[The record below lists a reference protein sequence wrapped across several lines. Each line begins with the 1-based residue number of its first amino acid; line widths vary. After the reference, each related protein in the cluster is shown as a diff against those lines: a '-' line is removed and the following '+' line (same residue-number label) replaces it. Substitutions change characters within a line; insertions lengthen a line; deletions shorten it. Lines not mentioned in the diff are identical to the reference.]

1 MNLEAHQRFYS
12 KTSALATELKAI
24 ENQTKQQEQ
33 ELIRKIHHV
42 VSTVKAVSQLNAT
55 NNPVEKFIQVN
66 FEQIHSLM
74 AMWEKK
80 VNSYQTNLEFRK
92 DFGDSL
98 LVFVYG
104 KVKAGKSSL
113 GNYIATGQSDP
124 TPEWLESLDEKLHKP
139 QFFKEA
145 QNTEFGE
152 VIDYSKGFA
161 VGTSETTSCIQ
172 GFRTPGFTW
181 VDSPGLHSIN
191 GANGDLAK
199 QYSDSADLI
208 VYPCNSAQ
216 PGRRSDFEELRKLIL
231 AKKRIMVLITR
242 CSEEEVVDFD
252 EEGVPITELVMKSDK
267 NRADQEQ
274 YLKQELDLLCDDLGE
289 YIDTSALSISVHYAQ
304 HYGNSAEA
312 MKHSGMQNFF
322 DNLSA
327 LIESEGIELKK
338 QVPQKNLHALY
349 SLLVSEDSEL
359 SVAKIDEQVST
370 ALNAIEKSVAAL
382 KFDTEKVQAEIAFEF
397 SFMLDELV
405 DKHAATKDTKA
416 LNQEF
421 STFIDNLIS
430 ERYDPVLDKH
440 CSEALGNLKGLT
452 TAIAEQ
458 GGIAFEDVEREIEIN
473 YTKKYQAAG
482 SGIGAV
488 VGGAI
493 GFFAGGPVGMSIGAT
508 AGSMVGGE
516 AAKLVDAKGEE
527 KVVVG
532 DNREQVK
539 ASLYERGESLIAGK
553 LSQLETAALNQVFTP
568 IKKSFTHISDETSNL
583 KQFIS
588 EQHNV

>member
-55 NNPVEKFIQVN
+55 NNPVEKFIQVH
-66 FEQIHSLM
+66 FEQIHALM

>member
-42 VSTVKAVSQLNAT
+42 VSIVKAVSQLNAT

-66 FEQIHSLM
+66 FEQIHALM

>member
-1 MNLEAHQRFYS
+1 MNLDAHQLFYS

-42 VSTVKAVSQLNAT
+42 VSTVKAVSQLNTT

-66 FEQIHSLM
+66 FEQIHALM
-74 AMWEKK
+74 AMWEEK

-274 YLKQELDLLCDDLGE
+274 YLKQELDLLCDELGE

-304 HYGNSAEA
+304 HYGSSAEA
-312 MKHSGMQNFF
+312 MKQSGMQNFF

-421 STFIDNLIS
+421 STFIDSLIS
-430 ERYDPVLDKH
+430 ERYYPVLDKH

-482 SGIGAV
+482 SGLGAV

-493 GFFAGGPVGMSIGAT
+493 GFFAGGLVGMSIGAT

-516 AAKLVDAKGEE
+516 ATKLVDAKGEE
-527 KVVVG
+527 KIVVG

-553 LSQLETAALNQVFTP
+553 LSQLETAARNQVFTP

>member
-66 FEQIHSLM
+66 FEQIHALM

-274 YLKQELDLLCDDLGE
+274 YLKQELDLLCDELGE

-304 HYGNSAEA
+304 HYGSSAEA
-312 MKHSGMQNFF
+312 MKQSGMQNFF

-338 QVPQKNLHALY
+338 QVPQKTY
-349 SLLVSEDSEL
+349 TRC
-359 SVAKIDEQVST
+359 T
-370 ALNAIEKSVAAL
+370 AYWYQRTLN
-382 KFDTEKVQAEIAFEF
+382 
-397 SFMLDELV
+397 
-405 DKHAATKDTKA
+405 
-416 LNQEF
+416 
-421 STFIDNLIS
+421 
-430 ERYDPVLDKH
+430 
-440 CSEALGNLKGLT
+440 
-452 TAIAEQ
+452 
-458 GGIAFEDVEREIEIN
+458 
-473 YTKKYQAAG
+473 
-482 SGIGAV
+482 
-488 VGGAI
+488 
-493 GFFAGGPVGMSIGAT
+493 
-508 AGSMVGGE
+508 
-516 AAKLVDAKGEE
+516 
-527 KVVVG
+527 
-532 DNREQVK
+532 
-539 ASLYERGESLIAGK
+539 
-553 LSQLETAALNQVFTP
+553 
-568 IKKSFTHISDETSNL
+568 
-583 KQFIS
+583 
-588 EQHNV
+588 

>member
-66 FEQIHSLM
+66 FEQIHALI

-113 GNYIATGQSDP
+113 GNYVATGQSDP

-145 QNTEFGE
+145 QNTDFGE
-152 VIDYSKGFA
+152 VIDYSRGFA

-274 YLKQELDLLCDDLGE
+274 YLKQELDLLCDELGE

-304 HYGNSAEA
+304 HYGSSAEA
-312 MKHSGMQNFF
+312 MKQSGMQNFF

-382 KFDTEKVQAEIAFEF
+382 KFDTEKVEAEIAFEF

-421 STFIDNLIS
+421 STFIDSLIS

-440 CSEALGNLKGLT
+440 CSEALGSLKGLT

-473 YTKKYQAAG
+473 YTKKYRAAG

-493 GFFAGGPVGMSIGAT
+493 GFFTGGPVGMSIGAT

>member
-1 MNLEAHQRFYS
+1 MNLDAHQRFYS

-24 ENQTKQQEQ
+24 ESQTKQQEQ
-33 ELIRKIHHV
+33 ELIRKIHEV
-42 VSTVKAVSQLNAT
+42 VSTVKTVSHLNVT

-66 FEQIHSLM
+66 FEQIHALM
-74 AMWEKK
+74 AKWEYK

-242 CSEEEVVDFD
+242 CSEEELVDFD
-252 EEGVPITELVMKSDK
+252 EEGMPITELVMKSDK
-267 NRADQEQ
+267 NRADQEH
-274 YLKQELDLLCDDLGE
+274 YIKQELDLLCDELGE
-289 YIDTSALSISVHYAQ
+289 HIDTSAQSISVHYAQ
-304 HYGNSAEA
+304 HYGSSAEA

-370 ALNAIEKSVAAL
+370 ALNAIKKSVAAL

-421 STFIDNLIS
+421 STFIDSLIS
-430 ERYDPVLDKH
+430 ERYYPVLDKH

-458 GGIAFEDVEREIEIN
+458 GGIAFEDVEQEIEIN

-482 SGIGAV
+482 SGLGAV

-493 GFFAGGPVGMSIGAT
+493 GFFVGGPVGMSIGAT

-527 KVVVG
+527 KIVVG

-539 ASLYERGESLIAGK
+539 TSLYERGESLIAGK

>member
-1 MNLEAHQRFYS
+1 MNLDAHQRFYS

-24 ENQTKQQEQ
+24 ESQTKQQEQ
-33 ELIRKIHHV
+33 ELIRKIHEV
-42 VSTVKAVSQLNAT
+42 VSTVKTVSHLNVI

-66 FEQIHSLM
+66 FEQIHALM
-74 AMWEKK
+74 AKWEYK

-242 CSEEEVVDFD
+242 CSEEELVDFD
-252 EEGVPITELVMKSDK
+252 EEGMPITELVMKSDK
-267 NRADQEQ
+267 NRADQEH
-274 YLKQELDLLCDDLGE
+274 YIKQELDLLCDELGE
-289 YIDTSALSISVHYAQ
+289 HIDTSAQSISVHYAQ
-304 HYGNSAEA
+304 HYGSSAEA

-370 ALNAIEKSVAAL
+370 ALNAIKKSVAAL

-421 STFIDNLIS
+421 STFIDSLIS
-430 ERYDPVLDKH
+430 ERYYPVLDKH

-458 GGIAFEDVEREIEIN
+458 GGIAFEDVEQEIEIN

-482 SGIGAV
+482 SGLGAV

-493 GFFAGGPVGMSIGAT
+493 GFFVGGPVGMSIGAT

-527 KVVVG
+527 KIVVG

-539 ASLYERGESLIAGK
+539 TSLYERGESLIAGK

>member
-66 FEQIHSLM
+66 FEQIHALM

>member
-1 MNLEAHQRFYS
+1 MNLDAHQRFYS

-24 ENQTKQQEQ
+24 ESQTKQQEQ
-33 ELIRKIHHV
+33 ELIRKIHYV
-42 VSTVKAVSQLNAT
+42 VSTVKAVSHLNVT

-66 FEQIHSLM
+66 FEQIHALM
-74 AMWEKK
+74 AKWEYK
-80 VNSYQTNLEFRK
+80 VNSYQTNLKFRK

-152 VIDYSKGFA
+152 VIDYNKGFA

-242 CSEEEVVDFD
+242 CSEEELVDFD
-252 EEGVPITELVMKSDK
+252 EEGMPITELVMKSDK
-267 NRADQEQ
+267 NRADQEH
-274 YLKQELDLLCDDLGE
+274 YLKQELDLLCDELGE
-289 YIDTSALSISVHYAQ
+289 YIDTSAQSISVHYAQ
-304 HYGNSAEA
+304 HYGSSAEA

-370 ALNAIEKSVAAL
+370 ALNAIKKSVAAL

-421 STFIDNLIS
+421 STFIDSLIS
-430 ERYDPVLDKH
+430 ERYYPVLDKH

-458 GGIAFEDVEREIEIN
+458 GGIAFEDVEQEIEIN

-482 SGIGAV
+482 SGLGAV

-493 GFFAGGPVGMSIGAT
+493 GFFVGGPVGVSIGAT

-516 AAKLVDAKGEE
+516 AAKLVDAKGGE

-539 ASLYERGESLIAGK
+539 TSLYERGESLIAGK

>member
-1 MNLEAHQRFYS
+1 MNLETHQRFYS
-12 KTSALATELKAI
+12 KTSALATDLKAI
-24 ENQTKQQEQ
+24 ENLTKQQEQ
-33 ELIRKIHHV
+33 ELISKIHQV
-42 VSTVKAVSQLNAT
+42 VSTVKTVSQVKT
-55 NNPVEKFIQVN
+55 SNNPVEKFIQVN
-66 FEQIHSLM
+66 FEQIHALM
-74 AMWEKK
+74 AMWENK
-80 VNSYQTNLEFRK
+80 VNSYETNLEFRK

-113 GNYIATGQSDP
+113 GNYIAAGQSDP
-124 TPEWLESLDEKLHKP
+124 TPEWLDSLDEKLPKP

-152 VIDYSKGFA
+152 VIDYSTGFA
-161 VGTSETTSCIQ
+161 VGASETTSCIQ

-242 CSEEEVVDFD
+242 CSEEDIIDFD
-252 EEGVPITELVMKSDK
+252 EEGEPITELVMKSDK
-267 NRADQEQ
+267 NRADQEE
-274 YLKQELDLLCDDLGE
+274 YLKSELDSLCKELGE
-289 YIDTSALSISVHYAQ
+289 DIDTSALSVSVHYAQ
-304 HYGNSAEA
+304 HNGSSAEA
-312 MKHSGMQNFF
+312 MKQSGMQSFF
-322 DNLSA
+322 DNMSA

-338 QVPQKNLHALY
+338 QVPQKNLQALY
-349 SLLVSEDSEL
+349 NLLVSEDSEL
-359 SVAKIDEQVST
+359 SVVKIDEQVLG

-382 KFDTEKVQAEIAFEF
+382 RFDTEKVQAEIEFEF
-397 SFMLDELV
+397 SFTLDELV

-421 STFIDNLIS
+421 STFIDSLIS
-430 ERYDPVLDKH
+430 ERYNPVLDKH
-440 CSEALGNLKGLT
+440 CNEALGNLKGLT

-458 GGIAFEDVEREIEIN
+458 GGIAFEDVEQEIEIN
-473 YTKKYQAAG
+473 YTKKYQAVG
-482 SGIGAV
+482 SGLGAV

-493 GFFAGGPVGMSIGAT
+493 GFFTGGPVGMSIGAT
-508 AGSMVGGE
+508 AGGMVGGQ
-516 AAKLVDAKGEE
+516 AAKLVDAKDKENMI
-527 KVVVG
+527 VG

-539 ASLYERGESLIAGK
+539 ASLHERGQSLIAGK

-568 IKKSFTHISDETSNL
+568 IKKSFTEISNEMSNL

-588 EQHNV
+588 EQKNV

>member
-66 FEQIHSLM
+66 FEQIHALM

-274 YLKQELDLLCDDLGE
+274 YLKQELDLLCDELGE

-304 HYGNSAEA
+304 HYGSSAEA
-312 MKHSGMQNFF
+312 MKQSGMQNFF

-421 STFIDNLIS
+421 STFIDSLIS

>member
-24 ENQTKQQEQ
+24 ENQTKQQER

-66 FEQIHSLM
+66 FEQIHALM

>member
-66 FEQIHSLM
+66 FEQIHALM

-349 SLLVSEDSEL
+349 SLLVSEGSEL

-488 VGGAI
+488 VGGTI

>member
-66 FEQIHSLM
+66 FEQIHALM

-124 TPEWLESLDEKLHKP
+124 TPEWLESLDKKLHKP

-145 QNTEFGE
+145 QNTDFGE

-191 GANGDLAK
+191 CANGDLAK

-274 YLKQELDLLCDDLGE
+274 YLKQELDLLCNELGE

-304 HYGNSAEA
+304 HYGSSAEA
-312 MKHSGMQNFF
+312 MKQSGMQNFF

-405 DKHAATKDTKA
+405 DKHAAAKDTKA

-421 STFIDNLIS
+421 STFIDSLIS

-473 YTKKYQAAG
+473 YTKKYRAAG

-493 GFFAGGPVGMSIGAT
+493 GFFAGGPIGMSIGAT

-539 ASLYERGESLIAGK
+539 TSLYERGELLIAGK

-568 IKKSFTHISDETSNL
+568 IKESFTHISDETSNL

>member
-42 VSTVKAVSQLNAT
+42 VSTVKAVSQLNTT

-66 FEQIHSLM
+66 FEQIHALM
-74 AMWEKK
+74 AMWEEK

-274 YLKQELDLLCDDLGE
+274 YLKQELDLLCDELGE

-304 HYGNSAEA
+304 HYGSSAEA
-312 MKHSGMQNFF
+312 MKQSGMQNFF

-421 STFIDNLIS
+421 STFIDSLIS
-430 ERYDPVLDKH
+430 ERYYPVLDKH

-482 SGIGAV
+482 SGLGAV

-493 GFFAGGPVGMSIGAT
+493 GFFAGGLVGMSIGAT

-516 AAKLVDAKGEE
+516 ATKLVDAKGEE

-539 ASLYERGESLIAGK
+539 TSLYERGESLIAGK

>member
-1 MNLEAHQRFYS
+1 MNLDAHQRFYC

-24 ENQTKQQEQ
+24 ESQTKQQEQ
-33 ELIRKIHHV
+33 ELIRKIHDV
-42 VSTVKAVSQLNAT
+42 VSTVKTVSHLNVT

-66 FEQIHSLM
+66 FEQIHALM
-74 AMWEKK
+74 AKWEYK

-242 CSEEEVVDFD
+242 CSEEELVDFD
-252 EEGVPITELVMKSDK
+252 EEGMPITELVMKSDK
-267 NRADQEQ
+267 NRADQEH
-274 YLKQELDLLCDDLGE
+274 YIKQELDLLCDELGE
-289 YIDTSALSISVHYAQ
+289 YIDTSAQSISVHYAQ
-304 HYGNSAEA
+304 HYGSSAEA

-370 ALNAIEKSVAAL
+370 ALNAIKKSVAAL

-421 STFIDNLIS
+421 STFIDSLIS
-430 ERYDPVLDKH
+430 ERYYPVLDKH

-458 GGIAFEDVEREIEIN
+458 GGIAFEDVEQEIEIN

-482 SGIGAV
+482 SGLGAV

-493 GFFAGGPVGMSIGAT
+493 GFFVGGPVGMSIGAT

-527 KVVVG
+527 KIVVG

-539 ASLYERGESLIAGK
+539 TSLYERGESLIAGK

-568 IKKSFTHISDETSNL
+568 IKKSFTDISDETSNL

>member
-66 FEQIHSLM
+66 FEQIHALM

-430 ERYDPVLDKH
+430 ERYEPVLDKH

-516 AAKLVDAKGEE
+516 AAKLVDAKGKE

>member
-12 KTSALATELKAI
+12 KTSALATELNAI
-24 ENQTKQQEQ
+24 ENQTKQQEE
-33 ELIRKIHHV
+33 ELFSKIHNV
-42 VSTVKAVSQLNAT
+42 VSTVKKVSKDTAT

-66 FEQIHSLM
+66 FQQIHALM
-74 AMWEKK
+74 AMWENK
-80 VNSYQTNLEFRK
+80 VNSYKTNLEFRK

-124 TPEWLESLDEKLHKP
+124 TPEWLDSLDQRLPKP

-152 VIDYSKGFA
+152 VVDYSTGFA
-161 VGTSETTSCIQ
+161 VGASETTSCIQ

-242 CSEEEVVDFD
+242 CSEEDIIDFD
-252 EEGVPITELVMKSDK
+252 EEGEPITELVMKSDK
-267 NRADQEQ
+267 NRADQEE
-274 YLKQELDLLCDDLGE
+274 YLKSELDSLCKEPGE
-289 YIDTSALSISVHYAQ
+289 DIDTSALSVSVHYAQ
-304 HYGNSAEA
+304 HNGSSAEA
-312 MKHSGMQNFF
+312 MKQSGMQSFF
-322 DNLSA
+322 DNMSA

-338 QVPQKNLHALY
+338 QVPQKNLQALY

-359 SVAKIDEQVST
+359 SVTKIDEQVSG
-370 ALNAIEKSVAAL
+370 ALNSIEESEAAL
-382 KFDTEKVQAEIAFEF
+382 KFDTKKVQAEIEFEF
-397 SFMLDELV
+397 SFSLDELV
-405 DKHAATKDTKA
+405 DKYAESRDTQA
-416 LNQEF
+416 LDQEF
-421 STFIDNLIS
+421 NAFIDDLITQ
-430 ERYDPVLDKH
+430 RYNPVLDKH
-440 CSEALGNLKGLT
+440 CQKALVNLKGLT
-452 TAIAEQ
+452 TAIGAQ
-458 GGIAFEDVEREIEIN
+458 GGISFEDVEQEIEIN

-482 SGIGAV
+482 SGLGAV

-493 GFFAGGPVGMSIGAT
+493 GFFTSGPVGMSIGAT
-508 AGSMVGGE
+508 AGSMIGGQ
-516 AAKLVDAKGEE
+516 AAKLVDAKD
-527 KVVVG
+527 KANIIVG

-539 ASLYERGESLIAGK
+539 ASLYERGQSLMSGK
-553 LSQLETAALNQVFTP
+553 LTQLETAALNQLFTP
-568 IKKSFTHISDETSNL
+568 LKNSFTAINYETTNL

-588 EQHNV
+588 EQKNV

>member
-1 MNLEAHQRFYS
+1 MNLETHQRFYS

-33 ELIRKIHHV
+33 ELISKIHQV
-42 VSTVKAVSQLNAT
+42 VSTVKTVSQVET
-55 NNPVEKFIQVN
+55 SNNPVEKFIQVN
-66 FEQIHSLM
+66 FEQIHALM
-74 AMWEKK
+74 AMWENK
-80 VNSYQTNLEFRK
+80 VNSYKTNLEFRK
-92 DFGDSL
+92 GFGDSL

-124 TPEWLESLDEKLHKP
+124 TPEWLESLGEQLPKP

-145 QNTEFGE
+145 QNAEFGE
-152 VIDYSKGFA
+152 VIDYSTGFA
-161 VGTSETTSCIQ
+161 VGASETTSCIQ

-242 CSEEEVVDFD
+242 CSEEDIIDFD
-252 EEGVPITELVMKSDK
+252 EEGEPITELVMKSDK
-267 NRADQEQ
+267 NRADQEE
-274 YLKQELDLLCDDLGE
+274 YLKSELDSLCKELGE
-289 YIDTSALSISVHYAQ
+289 DIDTSALSVSVHYAQ
-304 HYGNSAEA
+304 HNGSSVEA
-312 MKHSGMQNFF
+312 MKQSGMQSFF
-322 DNLSA
+322 DNMSA

-338 QVPQKNLHALY
+338 QVPQKNLQALY
-349 SLLVSEDSEL
+349 SLLVSDNSEL
-359 SVAKIDEQVST
+359 SVTKIDEQVSD
-370 ALNAIEKSVAAL
+370 ALGAIEKNIAAL
-382 KFDTEKVQAEIAFEF
+382 RFDTEKVQADIEFEF
-397 SFMLDELV
+397 SFTLDELV
-405 DKHAATKDTKA
+405 DKHAATKNIKV

-421 STFIDNLIS
+421 STFIDSLIS
-430 ERYDPVLDKH
+430 ERYNPVLDKH
-440 CSEALGNLKGLT
+440 CNEALGSLKGLT
-452 TAIAEQ
+452 KAIGAQ
-458 GGIAFEDVEREIEIN
+458 GGISFEDVEQEIEIN

-482 SGIGAV
+482 SALGTV

-493 GFFAGGPVGMSIGAT
+493 GFFTSGPVGMSIGAT
-508 AGSMVGGE
+508 AGGMLGGQ
-516 AAKLVDAKGEE
+516 AAKLVDAKD
-527 KVVVG
+527 KANIIVG

-539 ASLYERGESLIAGK
+539 DSLYEYGQSLIAGQ
-553 LSQLETAALNQVFTP
+553 LGQLETAALDQLFTP
-568 IKKSFTHISDETSNL
+568 LKNSFITISNETTHL

-588 EQHNV
+588 EQKNV

>member
-66 FEQIHSLM
+66 FEQIHALM

-274 YLKQELDLLCDDLGE
+274 YLKQELDLLCDELGE

>member
-1 MNLEAHQRFYS
+1 MNLDTHQRFYS

-42 VSTVKAVSQLNAT
+42 VSTVKAVSHLNVT
-55 NNPVEKFIQVN
+55 NNPVEKFIQGN
-66 FEQIHSLM
+66 FEQIHALM
-74 AMWEKK
+74 AKWEYK

-124 TPEWLESLDEKLHKP
+124 TLEWLESLDEKLHKP

-152 VIDYSKGFA
+152 DIDYSKGFA

-172 GFRTPGFTW
+172 GFRAPGFTW

-242 CSEEEVVDFD
+242 CSEEEIVDFD
-252 EEGVPITELVMKSDK
+252 EEGMPITELVMKSDK
-267 NRADQEQ
+267 NRADQEH
-274 YLKQELDLLCDDLGE
+274 YLKQELDLLCDELGE
-289 YIDTSALSISVHYAQ
+289 YIDTSAQSISVHYAQ
-304 HYGNSAEA
+304 HYGSSAEA

-359 SVAKIDEQVST
+359 SVAKIDDQVST
-370 ALNAIEKSVAAL
+370 ALNAIKKSVAAL

-421 STFIDNLIS
+421 STFIDSLIS
-430 ERYDPVLDKH
+430 ERYYPVLDKH

-458 GGIAFEDVEREIEIN
+458 GGIAFEDVEQEIEIN

-482 SGIGAV
+482 SGLGAV

-493 GFFAGGPVGMSIGAT
+493 GFFVGGPVGMSIGAT

-527 KVVVG
+527 KIVVG

-568 IKKSFTHISDETSNL
+568 IKKSFSHISDETSNL

>member
-66 FEQIHSLM
+66 FEQIHAHM

-113 GNYIATGQSDP
+113 GNFIATGQSDP

-382 KFDTEKVQAEIAFEF
+382 KFDTKKVQAEIAFEF

-405 DKHAATKDTKA
+405 DKHAVTKDTKA

>member
-1 MNLEAHQRFYS
+1 MNLDAHQLFYS

-42 VSTVKAVSQLNAT
+42 VSTVKAVSQLNTT

-66 FEQIHSLM
+66 FEQIHALM

-274 YLKQELDLLCDDLGE
+274 YLKQELDLLCDELGE

-304 HYGNSAEA
+304 HYGSSAEA
-312 MKHSGMQNFF
+312 MKQSGMQNFF

-421 STFIDNLIS
+421 STFIDSLIS
-430 ERYDPVLDKH
+430 ERYYPVLDKH

-482 SGIGAV
+482 SGLGAV

-493 GFFAGGPVGMSIGAT
+493 GFFAGGLVGMSIGAT

-516 AAKLVDAKGEE
+516 ATKLVDAKGEE
-527 KVVVG
+527 KIVVG

-553 LSQLETAALNQVFTP
+553 LSQLETAARNQVFTP

>member
-1 MNLEAHQRFYS
+1 MNLDAHQRFYS

-24 ENQTKQQEQ
+24 ESQTKQQEQ
-33 ELIRKIHHV
+33 ELIRKIHYV
-42 VSTVKAVSQLNAT
+42 VSTVKAVSHLNVT

-66 FEQIHSLM
+66 FEQIHALM
-74 AMWEKK
+74 AKWEYK
-80 VNSYQTNLEFRK
+80 VNSYQTNLKFRK

-152 VIDYSKGFA
+152 VIDYNKGFA

-242 CSEEEVVDFD
+242 CSEEELVDFD
-252 EEGVPITELVMKSDK
+252 EEGMPITELVMKSDK
-267 NRADQEQ
+267 NRADQEH
-274 YLKQELDLLCDDLGE
+274 YLKQELDLLCDELGE
-289 YIDTSALSISVHYAQ
+289 YIDTSAQSISVHYAQ
-304 HYGNSAEA
+304 HYGSSAEA

-370 ALNAIEKSVAAL
+370 ALNAIKKSVAAL

-421 STFIDNLIS
+421 STFIDSLIS
-430 ERYDPVLDKH
+430 ERYYPVLDKH

-458 GGIAFEDVEREIEIN
+458 GGIAFEDVEQEIEIN

-482 SGIGAV
+482 SGLGAV

-493 GFFAGGPVGMSIGAT
+493 GFFVGGPVGMSIGAT

-516 AAKLVDAKGEE
+516 AAKLVDAKGGE
-527 KVVVG
+527 KIVVG

-539 ASLYERGESLIAGK
+539 TSLYERGESLIAGK

>member
-66 FEQIHSLM
+66 FEQIHAHM

-267 NRADQEQ
+267 NREDQEQ

-349 SLLVSEDSEL
+349 SLLVSENSEL

>member
-1 MNLEAHQRFYS
+1 MNLDAHQRFYS

-24 ENQTKQQEQ
+24 ESQTKQQEQ
-33 ELIRKIHHV
+33 ELIRKIHYV
-42 VSTVKAVSQLNAT
+42 VSTVKTVSHLNVT

-66 FEQIHSLM
+66 FEQIHALM
-74 AMWEKK
+74 VKWEYK

-242 CSEEEVVDFD
+242 CSEEELVDFD
-252 EEGVPITELVMKSDK
+252 EEGMPITELVMKSDK
-267 NRADQEQ
+267 NRADQEH
-274 YLKQELDLLCDDLGE
+274 YIKQELDLLCNELGE
-289 YIDTSALSISVHYAQ
+289 YIDTSAQSISVHYAQ
-304 HYGNSAEA
+304 HYGSSAEA

-370 ALNAIEKSVAAL
+370 ALNAIKKSVAAL

-421 STFIDNLIS
+421 STFIDSLIS
-430 ERYDPVLDKH
+430 ERYYPVLDKH

-458 GGIAFEDVEREIEIN
+458 GGIAFEDVEQEIEIN

-482 SGIGAV
+482 SGLGAV

-493 GFFAGGPVGMSIGAT
+493 GFFVGGPVGMSIGAT

-527 KVVVG
+527 KIVVG

-539 ASLYERGESLIAGK
+539 TSLYERGESLIAGK
-553 LSQLETAALNQVFTP
+553 LSQLETAALNQVFSP